1 MQVKNGLTSVLPG
14 VDHQSEALV
23 QFLFPGYPAGCLE
36 EAAKLFGFI
45 AFRYIGHMLFGNHQ
59 DMTGRLGIDI
69 SEGQPVVSLGHY
81 IGRNPA
87 LDNLAEKAIVGLFLE
102 IVFGFSVHLIK
113 RMLGIVR
120 IVRDD
125 YGEKL

>member
-1 MQVKNGLTSVLPG
+1 MQVKNSLTTVLPG
-14 VDHQSEALV
+14 VDHQSEALIQV
-23 QFLFPGYPAGCLE
+23 LVPGYTAGCLE
-36 EAAKLFGFI
+36 EAAKLLGFI
-45 AFRYIGHMLFGNHQ
+45 AFRYIRHMLFRNHQ

-69 SEGQPVVSLGHY
+69 SEGQPVVSLGNY

-87 LDNLAEKAIVGLFLE
+87 IDNLAEKAIVGLFIE
-102 IVFGFSVHLIK
+102 IVSGFSVHLIK
-113 RMLGIVR
+113 TTLR

>member
-1 MQVKNGLTSVLPG
+1 MKNSLTTVLPG

-23 QFLFPGYPAGCLE
+23 QFLVPCYRAGCLE
-36 EAAKLFGFI
+36 KAAKLFGFI
-45 AFRYIGHMLFGNHQ
+45 AFRYIRHMLFRNHQ

-69 SEGQPVVSLGHY
+69 SEGQPVVSLGNY

-113 RMLGIVR
+113 TILRIVR